1 MTKVAIR
8 SITIHLP
15 RPERWETDFVEDYLE
30 EWTYK
35 VLEASDRI
43 SPQIDLE
50 ITTLRLTLPNIPLSA
65 INDVASLS
73 RKIEENVLIS
83 LGGLPPALDKV
94 EDFIFSSIKEGFY
107 MHITIGEPS
116 WNILRRVARLF
127 NRLSEEEP
135 DMATRFGINLS
146 GEELLTPF
154 YPLSWSP
161 GEKIPLITSCLTYP
175 SALLEA
181 YRASGF
187 EGLKSEVKK
196 WAKEASSV
204 GKSFANEI
212 KGSFKG
218 VDLSVAPWMEDS
230 SLGLVE
236 VIAGVRLP
244 EPGIAYGI
252 SLVNKALREVS
263 NSIKSVGFNSVQ
275 LPLGED
281 LKLKLRASE
290 GELRARDLAR
300 LCGACLAGLDM
311 VVVPFDDV
319 KVAGLLFDIAAY
331 VRSDKVLGAR
341 IITLSG
347 IEEGDKVFTKRFGE
361 IPVIAI

>member
-1 MTKVAIR
+1 MVKVAIR
-8 SITIHLP
+8 SITVHLP
-15 RPERWETDFVEDYLE
+15 RPERWDSAYIEDYLE
-30 EWTYK
+30 EWAYK
-35 VLEASDRI
+35 ALEAYDRV
-43 SPQIDLE
+43 SSQTNLE
-50 ITTLRLTLPNIPLSA
+50 ITTLRLTLPNIPLDS
-65 INDVASLS
+65 ISDISSLS
-73 RKIEENVLIS
+73 RKVEENVLIS

-107 MHITIGEPS
+107 IHVTVNEPS
-116 WNILRRVARLF
+116 WNVFRKLAKLF

-135 DMATRFGINLS
+135 DMATKFGVNLS

-161 GEKIPLITSCLTYP
+161 GEEAPLITSCLTYP

-181 YRASGF
+181 YRISGLD
-187 EGLKSEVKK
+187 GLRSEVNK

-204 GKSFANEI
+204 GKSFAEEI
-212 KGSFKG
+212 KGIFKG
-218 VDLSVAPWMEDS
+218 IDLSVAPWMEDS
-230 SLGLVE
+230 SLGLIE

-252 SLVNKALREVS
+252 SLVNKVLHEVS
-263 NSIKSVGFNSVQ
+263 SSIDAIGFNSVQ

-290 GELRARDLAR
+290 GELKARDLAR

-311 VVVPFDDV
+311 VAIPFDEI
-319 KVAGLLFDIAAY
+319 KVAGLLFETAAY
-331 VRSDKVLGAR
+331 ARSDKVLGAR
-341 IITLSG
+341 IITLNG
-347 IEEGDKVFTKRFGE
+347 IEEGDKIFTKRFGE
-361 IPVIAI
+361 IPVIPI